1 VGLDDPLTRWIAI
14 GVAVVATVALVVG
27 WRGLARRGFLAVLG
41 RSVALLGVNVS
52 VLTAVFLVVNAQFG
66 LFSDWADL
74 LGTQQVV
81 TTTQASG
88 SATAQA
94 SEAAPVRLD
103 GYDGRVWRVQVP
115 GPRSA
120 TTAEALVVLPT
131 GYCTTPAPAG
141 GYPVIEAFHGY
152 PGTPEQWLDAMH
164 LMPSMDAAVTAHQL
178 APSVVVIPTLEVP
191 AGRDTECVDAGDGQ
205 PKLDTWLSQDVP
217 DYVEKHYAVSR
228 QPSSWATMGLSM
240 GGWCANAMAMLHP
253 DRFSAAVAFGG
264 YSRLDLGSWRPFS
277 ANSPEAKRYDLVALA
292 KQDPPAVRLWGL
304 ASKED
309 TLSWPSTQALAS
321 AVHGPTTMTLVTQQ
335 QGGHRTSIWAGIVP
349 QALTW
354 LGSAPGF
361 APAT

>member
-1 VGLDDPLTRWIAI
+1 MGLNDPLTRWIAI
-14 GVAVVATVALVVG
+14 GVAVVAAVAVVVC
-27 WRGLARRGFLAVLG
+27 WRGLGRRGVLAVIA
-41 RSVALLGVNVS
+41 RSTALLGVNLS
-52 VLTAVFLVVNAQFG
+52 VLVAVFLVVNAQFG
-66 LFSDWADL
+66 LFSDWDDL

-115 GPRSA
+115 GPRSG

-131 GYCTTPAPAG
+131 GYGTSPAPAG

-164 LMPSMDAAVTAHQL
+164 LLPSLDAAVTAHQL
-178 APSVVVIPTLEVP
+178 AASVVVIPTLEVP
-191 AGRDTECVDAGDGQ
+191 AGRDTECVDAGAGQ
-205 PKLDTWLSQDVP
+205 PELETWLSQDVP
-217 DYVEKHYAVSR
+217 DYVEQHYAVSR
-228 QPSSWATMGLSM
+228 QSRSWATIGLSM
-240 GGWCANAMAMLHP
+240 GGWCANEMAMLHP
-253 DRFSAAVAFGG
+253 DRFSAAIAFGG
-264 YSRLDLGSWRPFS
+264 YSRLDLGSWTPFP
-277 ANSPEAKRYDLVALA
+277 ADSPPAKRYDLVALA
-292 KQDPPAVRLWGL
+292 RQDPPPVRLWAL

-309 TLSWPSTQALAS
+309 GLSWPSTQALAS

-349 QALTW
+349 QALAW